1 MKRLLLSV
9 SFIFFLAIT
18 QAQQQAQYSMYRFN
32 GLYINPAYSGSHD
45 VLNIT
50 AIYRHQ
56 WVSVP
61 GLPQSASVAVHS
73 PLKNERLALGFIYNF
88 DKIGVTSTS
97 NLNASFAYRLPVG
110 RQKQVKLSFGLSA
123 GFTNYNSD
131 LNRVLTSDA
140 GDPNF
145 SGNSVN
151 RWIPSLG
158 FGFYAY
164 SDKFFAGFSLPQLF
178 APTLDGKY
186 SVFNVRNE
194 NARQYH
200 QLLFTA
206 GYVFNLGK
214 KVRFIP
220 SGLLKVVPANA
231 PVSFDLNATF
241 VFIDRVWLGAGY
253 RYIDSYNFMLAANI
267 TKQFRLAYCYD
278 LTVSPLSR
286 YTTGSHEIMV
296 SFDFRFEKGK
306 VVNPRYLKY
315 F

>member
-1 MKRLLLSV
+1 MKKLLLSV
-9 SFIFFLAIT
+9 SCIFFLWLAH
-18 QAQQQAQYSMYRFN
+18 AQQQAQYSMYRFN

-45 VLNIT
+45 VLNVT

-56 WVSVP
+56 WVNAP
-61 GLPQSASVAVHS
+61 GLPQSASVALHS
-73 PLKNERLALGFIYNF
+73 PLKNERIALGLIYNF
-88 DKIGVTSTS
+88 DKIGVSST
-97 NLNASFAYRLPVG
+97 NQLNASFAYRIPVG
-110 RQKQVKLSFGLSA
+110 KKKQIKLSLGLSA
-123 GFTNYNSD
+123 GFTNYRSN
-131 LNRVLTSDA
+131 LNNVVTSDA

-145 SGNSVN
+145 SGNSIN
-151 RWIPSLG
+151 RWLPQLG

-164 SDKFFAGFSLPQLF
+164 SDKFFAGFSVPQLF
-178 APTLDGKY
+178 APTLDGPY
-186 SVFNVRNE
+186 SVFSLSNQSS
-194 NARQYH
+194 RQYH
-200 QLLFTA
+200 QLLFTS

-220 SGLLKVVPANA
+220 SGLLKVVPAHA

-241 VFIDRVWLGAGY
+241 VFIDRIWFGVGY
-253 RYIDSYNFMLAANI
+253 RYVDAYNFMVAANI

-278 LTVSPLSR
+278 LAVSPLSK